1 MPEFQAVIGHLSICQ
16 HRQMTLWYYASF
28 PGIYIHTWEEMLCAG
43 GGPSFTEAVF
53 FIIAVCRLK
62 IKNEFKKKIF
72 LTYQFMS
79 TLGLKSIDPG
89 S

>member
-1 MPEFQAVIGHLSICQ
+1 
-16 HRQMTLWYYASF
+16 
-28 PGIYIHTWEEMLCAG
+28 MLG
-43 GGPSFTEAVF
+43 EAPVLLRLFF

-72 LTYQFMS
+72 LTSQFMS